1 MSTTATKIKGL
12 IRESGLTQAKFAESV
27 GLHPVTLSRFLTS
40 DNFSPKALQKIATIT
55 GTTLADLLPDDDA
68 VISPV
73 VTGYLEYNGEI
84 EKIRD
89 LKSLKRFTDKVER
102 QVVLMKTRPAK
113 LPRQSPISLDDI
125 DLDKWENYDASKV
138 EIMSF
143 RHHYDIVRGMIFNI
157 GNMCSGYPFTV
168 NGFNF
173 CNSEA
178 AYIAGLYSHDIP
190 EHRRIQKL
198 LMANEDGY
206 RAKKEFRNKRYE
218 DIARKDWDTFYIEW
232 MKYVVWEKCQTNKDF
247 ASLLKKIPDTAMIVE
262 NSTGMTSPRAQLWG
276 CFNNSLEE
284 LRDAKGLIF
293 KTKHP
298 KATDTEIN
306 EERNRWCNFGIWTG
320 RNVMGKIIKMC
331 SLCLQSGQELPID
344 YSLLKSKHIYICGIE
359 VEYQH

>member
-1 MSTTATKIKGL
+1 M
-12 IRESGLTQAKFAESV
+12 
-27 GLHPVTLSRFLTS
+27 HPVTLSRFLS
-40 DNFSPKALQKIATIT
+40 NDNFSPKSLQKIASIA
-55 GTTLADLLPDDDA
+55 GITLADLMPDDEIGFA
-68 VISPV
+68 PA
-73 VTGYLEYNGEI
+73 VTGYLEYNGQI

-89 LKSLKRFTDKVER
+89 LKSLKRFTEKVEK
-102 QVVLMKTRPAK
+102 QVTLMKTRQAK
-113 LPRQSPISLDDI
+113 LPRQSPISLNDI
-125 DLDKWENYDASKV
+125 DLNKLEEYDASEL

-143 RHHYDIVRGMIFNI
+143 RHHYDIVRGMIFNV

-168 NGFNF
+168 NGFKF

-247 ASLLKKIPDTAMIVE
+247 AALLKKIPDTAMIVE

-284 LRDAKGLIF
+284 LRDAKELMF

-344 YSLLKSKHIYICGIE
+344 YSLLKSKHIYICGKE
-359 VEYQH
+359 VEYQC